1 MLTNVEIEKALA
13 DIVLRKDAECKE
25 KIAQLPKEARLEKK
39 ALMIE
44 RGMYSLCLH
53 AGLLYNVLG
62 DRDKVIATKCKRMP
76 KFMEHFPKLK
86 EYWSSASEKERLTLT
101 AALYGEIWMYDQFVT
116 VYQKEFDTAREE
128 NNAEAIF
135 ETRIKLG
142 VVKQVLVYWSVWRI
156 QNDLYR
162 GLLEEVR

>member
-25 KIAQLPKEARLEKK
+25 KIAQLPKDARLEKK

-44 RGMYSLCLH
+44 CGMYSLCLH

-86 EYWSSASEKERLTLT
+86 EYWKSASDEEKLTLT

-128 NNAEAIF
+128 NNAESIL

-142 VVKQVLVYWSVWRI
+142 AVKQVLMEWSVWRI